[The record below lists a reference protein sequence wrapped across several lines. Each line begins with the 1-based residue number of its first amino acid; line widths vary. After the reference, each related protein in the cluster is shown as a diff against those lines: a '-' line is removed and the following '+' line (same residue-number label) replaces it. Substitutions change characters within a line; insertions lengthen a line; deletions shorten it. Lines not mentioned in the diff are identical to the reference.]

1 MSKETI
7 VEGIIIG
14 GVGGAIAGLII
25 WIADLI
31 KKSIVTKCQIIKVEK
46 WLKNNT
52 SPNHAKEW
60 RSTRSIASHND
71 LTEDRVRY
79 VCSSSSKIQL
89 NTKEGNESEELWKL
103 REL

>member
-25 WIADLI
+25 WLADLI
-31 KKSIVTKCQIIKVEK
+31 KKGIMNKCHTIKVKK

-52 SPNHAKEW
+52 TPNQAKEW
-60 RSTRSIASHND
+60 RSTRAIASHND
-71 LTEDRVRY
+71 LTEDRVRF
-79 VCSSSSKIQL
+79 VCSNSSNIQL
-89 NTKEGNESEELWKL
+89 NTKEGNESKELWKL
-103 REL
+103 R